1 MKPIQFDQCNK
12 VFGEHQPEV
21 NPLPAL
27 QTKNGDVVTCWELTP
42 EEVEVVKQTGKI
54 WLFVK
59 LPPNQLLQPLYMTV
73 DKNELLEE

>member
-1 MKPIQFDQCNK
+1 MVPIQFKECNV

-27 QTKNGDVVTCWELTP
+27 KTENGDVVTCWQLTP
-42 EEVEVVKQTGKI
+42 DEIETVKQTGQV

-59 LPPNQLLQPLYMTV
+59 LPHNQLLQPLYMTV
-73 DKNELLEE
+73 DKSELLEE